1 MTMHDGPLFLGID
14 GGGTKTASVIID
26 SQGRR
31 VAEGMGG
38 PSNSF
43 HNPIEIVV
51 QSVQDSVQSALAQVE
66 GPVIRAGCVA
76 PRFEGIVDY
85 LSNALSAAEFDWIG
99 ERRAGFAAA
108 GIEREM
114 GVVII
119 AGTGSSFHAVRADG
133 TSKSAGGWGSL
144 LGDEGSAFDIAV
156 QAIKKGLRA
165 IDGRG
170 PATAL
175 SGRLQSFFAQND
187 DHAFVH
193 ATTIARLP
201 RNHIARFAAE
211 AVQAAR
217 EGDEAAM
224 RIYEDAARSLGSDAA
239 FVARALFDPGDEFP
253 VVLAGGVFE
262 AGDLIVPV
270 LAETVHAEFPRADVM
285 RTQVSPA
292 EGAARIALWRFEGRD
307 GV

>member
-1 MTMHDGPLFLGID
+1 MMNASEHLFLGID

-26 SQGRR
+26 SHGRR

-211 AVQAAR
+211 AVQGRVRRRQPGKRAPHPRLGTAR
-217 EGDEAAM
+217 PGS
-224 RIYEDAARSLGSDAA
+224 RCRWHSCRHGDAAGVRLGQNLWHRSS
-239 FVARALFDPGDEFP
+239 
-253 VVLAGGVFE
+253 
-262 AGDLIVPV
+262 
-270 LAETVHAEFPRADVM
+270 
-285 RTQVSPA
+285 Q
-292 EGAARIALWRFEGRD
+292 
-307 GV
+307 

>member
-1 MTMHDGPLFLGID
+1 MMNASEHLFLGID

-26 SQGRR
+26 SHGRR

-144 LGDEGSAFDIAV
+144 PGHS
-156 QAIKKGLRA
+156 RC
-165 IDGRG
+165 RS
-170 PATAL
+170 
-175 SGRLQSFFAQND
+175 SGR
-187 DHAFVH
+187 
-193 ATTIARLP
+193 
-201 RNHIARFAAE
+201 
-211 AVQAAR
+211 
-217 EGDEAAM
+217 
-224 RIYEDAARSLGSDAA
+224 RS
-239 FVARALFDPGDEFP
+239 
-253 VVLAGGVFE
+253 
-262 AGDLIVPV
+262 
-270 LAETVHAEFPRADVM
+270 TM
-285 RTQVSPA
+285 TNPA
-292 EGAARIALWRFEGRD
+292 WPHSTR
-307 GV
+307 